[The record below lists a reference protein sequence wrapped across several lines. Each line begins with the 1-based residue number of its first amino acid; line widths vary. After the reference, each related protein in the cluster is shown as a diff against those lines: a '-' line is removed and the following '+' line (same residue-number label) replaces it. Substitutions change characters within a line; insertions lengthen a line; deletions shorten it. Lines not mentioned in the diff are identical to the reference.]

1 MNLIDPVLAELAHEA
16 ATTRRLLDRVPER
29 HLAWKPHE
37 KSMTLGRLATHIA
50 EIPGWVGSI
59 VEKDEFDVGTGGYV
73 PPTIDRVPEIVAMFD
88 RNVAAATET
97 LKRQS
102 NDRLLAKWQLKRKG
116 QLVVE
121 MPRLGMIRSLLMNHL
136 IHHRGQLSVYL
147 RLQNV
152 PFRRS
157 TDRQRT
163 SRCRYQ
169 AAEKGPSAALARLGT
184 RCDVP
189 PVRLARPAP
198 NRLAVGPF

>member
-1 MNLIDPVLAELAHEA
+1 MNLIDPVLAELAHES

-59 VEKDEFDVGTGGYV
+59 VEKDEFDIGAGGYV

-88 RNVAAATET
+88 RSVAAATET

-102 NDRLLAKWQLKRKG
+102 NDRLLAKWQLKKKG

-121 MPRLGMIRSLLMNHL
+121 MPRMGMIRTLLMNHL

-152 PFRRS
+152 PLPS
-157 TDRQRT
+157 I
-163 SRCRYQ
+163 Y
-169 AAEKGPSAALARLGT
+169 GPTA
-184 RCDVP
+184 DEP
-189 PVRLARPAP
+189 M
-198 NRLAVGPF
+198 

>member
-1 MNLIDPVLAELAHEA
+1 MNLIDPVLAELAHES

-59 VEKDEFDVGTGGYV
+59 VEKDEFDIGAGGYV

-97 LKRQS
+97 LKRLS
-102 NDRLLAKWQLKRKG
+102 NDRLLAKWQLKKKG

-121 MPRLGMIRSLLMNHL
+121 MPRMGMIRTLLMNHL

-152 PFRRS
+152 PLPS
-157 TDRQRT
+157 I
-163 SRCRYQ
+163 Y
-169 AAEKGPSAALARLGT
+169 GPTA
-184 RCDVP
+184 DEP
-189 PVRLARPAP
+189 M
-198 NRLAVGPF
+198 

>member
-1 MNLIDPVLAELAHEA
+1 MNMIEPVLAELAHEA

-59 VEKDEFDVGTGGYV
+59 VEKDEFDIGAGGYV

-88 RNVAAATET
+88 GSVAAATET

-102 NDRLLAKWQLKRKG
+102 DDRLLAKWQLKKKG

-121 MPRLGMIRSLLMNHL
+121 MPRMGMIRTLLMNHL

-152 PFRRS
+152 ALPS
-157 TDRQRT
+157 I
-163 SRCRYQ
+163 Y
-169 AAEKGPSAALARLGT
+169 GPTA
-184 RCDVP
+184 DEP
-189 PVRLARPAP
+189 M
-198 NRLAVGPF
+198 

>member
-59 VEKDEFDVGTGGYV
+59 VDKDEFDVGTGGYV

-102 NDRLLAKWQLKRKG
+102 NDRLLATWQLKKKG

-121 MPRLGMIRSLLMNHL
+121 MPRMGMIRSLLMNHL

-152 PFRRS
+152 PLPS
-157 TDRQRT
+157 I
-163 SRCRYQ
+163 Y
-169 AAEKGPSAALARLGT
+169 GPTA
-184 RCDVP
+184 DEP
-189 PVRLARPAP
+189 M
-198 NRLAVGPF
+198 